1 MNNQLAIFEQKDI
14 RRVEHEGEMYFSII
28 DIIEN
33 LTESTNPRKYWSVL
47 KLREPQLATFCSQL
61 KLKSTDG
68 KQYKTDAANTEGV
81 LRILMGIP
89 SPKAE
94 PFKLWLSQAS
104 QKGVLETQ
112 KPISKNNSYDALIDK
127 IGQLL
132 LEGRKKAANL
142 VANVLVTTHWEI
154 GQNIVEFEQN
164 GNEKAEYGTKLFDKI
179 ARDLFAKYGKTF
191 SRSTLIYIRKFYL
204 VYPSIGESII
214 HQLSWTH
221 IIELLKLDDEVERK
235 FYEQQIIKENWTV
248 EELKR
253 QKNSSLFHRLAL
265 SKNKEGILKLAKQ
278 GQIIEKM
285 NDIIRE
291 PYVLEFLGIPDNYA
305 YKESELEQRILDN
318 IQKFLLELGKGF
330 AFVGRQYRIPIAN
343 KNYKVDL
350 VFYHYILHCFVIIDL
365 KRGEVEHYDIGQMNL
380 YLSYFKKEENR
391 EGDNAPIGIILTAE
405 KDNVLI
411 EYALDG
417 ITNQILVSK
426 YQLYLPDRAVLEAQ
440 IKRILDYE
448 NDAE

>member
-1 MNNQLAIFEQKDI
+1 MENQLAIFEQKNI
-14 RRVEHEGEMYFSII
+14 RSIEHEGEMYFSII
-28 DIIEN
+28 DIIET
-33 LTESTNPRKYWSVL
+33 LTESTNARKYWSVL
-47 KLREPQLATFCSQL
+47 KAREPQLATFCSQL
-61 KLKSTDG
+61 KLKSSDG
-68 KQYKTDAANTEGV
+68 KHYKTDAANTEGV
-81 LRILMGIP
+81 FRILMSIP

-104 QKGVLETQ
+104 QKGFLETA
-112 KPISKNNSYDALIDK
+112 KPVSKNYSYDDLIDK
-127 IGQLL
+127 IGQLWL
-132 LEGRKKAANL
+132 KGRKKAANL
-142 VANVLVTTHWEI
+142 VANVLVMTHWEI
-154 GQNIVEFEQN
+154 GQNIVEYEQN

-179 ARDLFAKYGKTF
+179 ARDLFAKHGKTF
-191 SRSTLIYIRKFYL
+191 SRSSLIYIRKFYL
-204 VYPSIGESII
+204 IYPSIGESII

-221 IIELLKLDDEVERK
+221 IIELLKLDDALERG
-235 FYEQQIIKENWTV
+235 FYEQQTIKENWTV

-253 QKNSSLFHRLAL
+253 QKNASLFHRLAL
-265 SKNKEGILKLAKQ
+265 SKDKEGILKLAKQ
-278 GQIIEKM
+278 GQVLEQA

-291 PYVLEFLGIPDNYA
+291 PIILDFLGIPEHYA

-318 IQKFLLELGKGF
+318 IQQFLLELGKGF

-391 EGDNAPIGIILTAE
+391 EVDNEPIGIILTAE

-411 EYALDG
+411 EYALNG

-426 YQLYLPDRAVLEAQ
+426 YQFYLPDKEILEAQ
-440 IKRILDYE
+440 INRILEHE
-448 NDAE
+448 NNAE